1 MNLCADDSVSAPA
14 FHPALSFTRFT
25 ARKPARLSKHF
36 SLVGNVL
43 DKQGGGNMTD
53 GIAERLTLT
62 LADFTALLLS
72 LKPNQATAYGVTGYD
87 AARVV
92 VAEAVSTSGGD
103 LPVIART
110 RDYFSWPVGPG
121 LMMLDY
127 DAPADGDAL
136 DMNQLR
142 DALALTCLPL
152 DSAPAIWR
160 PSASSCIHVKGGA
173 ELRGIAGQRIYI
185 PVMDASDLGRAGQV
199 LFDRFWLAGYGR
211 YELSKSGAFLARS
224 PIDAS
229 VFQPERLD
237 FCGGASLGAGLEQ
250 RLPEP
255 VIFNPD
261 APYLDTRAALPDL
274 DDDERA
280 RLTTMQDAAKSAMS
294 EHQAQVREQWIVERV
309 GERLATM
316 PEPAQEAARP
326 RLEAVYRQAVDGGW
340 LAPSFELTVKAKGSK
355 TINKVTV
362 GDALAQKT
370 KYHEATCLDPLEPDY
385 PEGAGRY
392 VGWLNLK
399 HKPPYITS
407 QAHGGTK
414 YFLGVAPAPAAAE
427 SGPERQEDDPGCG
440 DMPDWFAALPDEP
453 VVVSTKPRK
462 VKDATPP
469 DATATARQVTIQCIA
484 GELPEM
490 VDQAEAAL
498 CRFEANFYQR
508 SGQLVR
514 WCMSHAETVRGIAR
528 PGGAVIILN
537 QDADYL
543 LDRLN
548 RLVHW
553 ERWNIDREE
562 FVPCNAPRTV
572 ASTLLARRGHWQA
585 QPLVAA
591 VNAPTLRPDGS
602 ILDAPG
608 YDAATG
614 LLFVNTAVE
623 FEPIPQAPTHTAA
636 ADALAFLIKEV
647 LSGFPFAAPHDRA
660 AALSAILTGCIR
672 HSLKAAPMHTFNAP
686 VMASG
691 KSLLADVVALIATG
705 HPATV
710 MSYTPDGDEM
720 RKRVL
725 SVLMQGDLV
734 VNLDNVEEPLA
745 SQTLCTVL
753 TQESFTDRILGV
765 NKTGTA
771 PTLCCWLATG
781 NNLVVAGDLTTRI
794 VPCNLDPQV
803 ERPEEREFQR
813 NLYDWIPANR
823 PKLIR
828 AVLTV
833 LRGYIIVGKPKQPIK
848 NFARFEDWSGL
859 VRSALVWLGEADPLT
874 GREAL
879 EDGDPIRVKLRALL
893 LAWFAA
899 FKSAPATSK
908 EAVMRAHETELDDEG
923 KERACYPA
931 MKEVLEEHFTDKGG
945 KINSRYL
952 SEFIKKYI
960 GRVDIGARFEA
971 DGVSH
976 HAVNWRA
983 VIVDKVRFGQ
993 FFQPERTNSPNSP
1006 NSPNP
1011 PRPEPQEP
1019 PEPPAQADPPKP
1031 SQPEAGEL
1039 GELGEVIPPKEKIY
1053 PQSDLSPLARSIL
1066 ETLKASPGGTTRADL
1081 ERRMNQAHPKA
1092 GALLKGA
1099 IDGLLLAR
1107 RIAKANDRLV
1117 AVAEVAA

>member
-1 MNLCADDSVSAPA
+1 MNSASQNSTATPD
-14 FHPALSFTRFT
+14 FHPVLSFTRFT
-25 ARKPARLSKHF
+25 ARKPARLSKRF

-43 DKQGGGNMTD
+43 TKESGGNMTD

-62 LADFTALLLS
+62 FGDVPALLLT
-72 LKPNQATAYGVTGYD
+72 LKPSQATSYGIAAHD

-92 VAEAVSTSGGD
+92 VADAISTAGNGD

-110 RDYFSWPVGPG
+110 RDYFSWPDGAG

-127 DAPADGDAL
+127 DAPADGDPL
-136 DMNQLR
+136 NMTQLR
-142 DALALTCLPL
+142 DGLAMACLPL
-152 DSAPAIWR
+152 DSAPAVWR

-173 ELRGIAGQRIYI
+173 ELRGIAGQRLYI
-185 PVMDASDLGRAGQV
+185 PVIDASDLSRAGQV
-199 LFDRFWLAGYGR
+199 LFDRLWLAGYGR

-224 PIDAS
+224 LIDAS

-255 VIFNPD
+255 IIFNPD

-294 EHQAQVREQWIVERV
+294 ERQAQVREQWVIERV

-326 RLEAVYRQAVDGGW
+326 RLEAVYRQAVDGGY
-340 LAPSFELTVKAKGSK
+340 LAPGFELTVKAKGVK

-370 KYHEATCLDPLEPDY
+370 KYHEAICLDPLEPDY
-385 PEGAGRY
+385 PDGAGRF
-392 VGWLNLK
+392 VGWLNLV
-399 HKPPYITS
+399 HKPPYVTS

-414 YFLGVAPAPAAAE
+414 YFLGVAPAAAE

-440 DMPDWFAALPDEP
+440 DMPDWFASVPLEP
-453 VVVSTKPRK
+453 VVVGTKAKAKAK
-462 VKDATPP
+462 VEKK
-469 DATATARQVTIQCIA
+469 TADTQRTITIQCIP

-498 CRFEANFYQR
+498 CRYEANFYQR

-514 WCMSHAETVRGIAR
+514 WCVSHAETVRGIAR

-537 QDADYL
+537 QDTDYL

-548 RLVHW
+548 RLISW
-553 ERWNIDREE
+553 ERWNEDKEDY
-562 FVPCNAPRTV
+562 VPCNAPRTV
-572 ASTLLARRGHWQA
+572 ASTMLARRGMWNA

-591 VNAPTLRPDGS
+591 INAPTLRPDGS

-614 LLFVNTAVE
+614 LLFVNTAVD
-623 FEPIPQAPTHTAA
+623 FPPIPQQPTQEQAA
-636 ADALAFLIKEV
+636 NALAFLIKEV

-745 SQTLCTVL
+745 SQTLCSVL

-771 PTLCCWLATG
+771 PTLCCWIATG

-794 VPCNLDPQV
+794 VPCNLDPMV

-813 NLYDWIPANR
+813 NLYDWIPIHR
-823 PKLIR
+823 PRLVQM
-828 AVLTV
+828 VLTV
-833 LRGYIIVGKPKQPIK
+833 MRGYITAGKPKQPIK

-859 VRSALVWLGEADPLT
+859 VRSALIWLGEADPLT
-874 GREAL
+874 GREAI

-893 LAWFAA
+893 LAWYGA
-899 FKSAPATSK
+899 FKTAPATSK
-908 EAVMRAHETELDDEG
+908 EAVLRAGETELDNEG
-923 KERACYPA
+923 QEQPRYPG
-931 MKEVLEEHFTDKGG
+931 MKEALEEHFSDKSG
-945 KINSRYL
+945 KISSRYL
-952 SEFIKKYI
+952 GEFLKKYA
-960 GRVDIGARFEA
+960 GRVDIGARFESS
-971 DGVSH
+971 GISH
-976 HAVNWRA
+976 HAVNWRI
-983 VIVDKVRFGQ
+983 VIVDKNRFGKIYA
-993 FFQPERTNSPNSP
+993 PEGNNSPDSHDSP
-1006 NSPNP
+1006 KSPHWKSSKS
-1011 PRPEPQEP
+1011 PEAA
-1019 PEPPAQADPPKP
+1019 AQADPPKAP
-1031 SQPEAGEL
+1031 PPQTGESGEFGESVSPGPEIL
-1039 GELGEVIPPKEKIY
+1039 PEKI
-1053 PQSDLSPLARSIL
+1053 SAAAAELA
-1066 ETLKASPGGTTRADL
+1066 TVFASSFRGWVTEHDVAKQVGWPPAQTAAAL
-1081 ERRMNQAHPKA
+1081 AELVKA
-1092 GALLKGA
+1092 G
-1099 IDGLLLAR
+1099 
-1107 RIAKANDRLV
+1107 IAKQSGKLYKPVVV
-1117 AVAEVAA
+1117 AVAEVQE